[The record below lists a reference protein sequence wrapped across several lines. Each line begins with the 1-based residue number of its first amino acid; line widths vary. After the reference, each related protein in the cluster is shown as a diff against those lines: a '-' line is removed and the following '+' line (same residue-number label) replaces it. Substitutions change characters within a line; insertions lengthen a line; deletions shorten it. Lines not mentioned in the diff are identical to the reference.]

1 MRQDTVKYDSVKSRP
16 LPEWL
21 TRQRDGLN
29 AYQPARAEMKQDQSL
44 KISVISTGMVVLL
57 AVILLTVMLLRKKN
71 KK

>member
-1 MRQDTVKYDSVKSRP
+1 MRQDSVKYDSLQARP

-29 AYQPARAEMKQDQSL
+29 AYQPARAEMKADNSL
-44 KISVISTGMVVLL
+44 KVSVISTGLVVLL
-57 AVILLTVMLLRKKN
+57 AVILLTVVVLRKKN